1 MNRER
6 LLLLTIVLLTGL
18 VLSLCGL
25 LFLPFVPALTWAMV
39 LAIVGSRF
47 FHWLLKWMKSRNL
60 AAGAAV
66 VFIAAVII
74 GPVVWICV
82 EITREASNG
91 LTQLQNGIK
100 SGALEAALRSH

>member
-6 LLLLTIVLLTGL
+6 LLLLTIVLLTAL

-66 VFIAAVII
+66 VLIAAVII
-74 GPVVWICV
+74 APVAWRCV
-82 EITREASNG
+82 EITTEPTTG
-91 LTQLQNGIK
+91 LTRLQNGHK
-100 SGALEAALRSH
+100 SG